1 MCVIDFIRGKSVKV
15 KWKDDIKKK
24 GQSLWIVPSWKMC
37 YMKCLLHNDLLSCS
51 LTVVHCLNAD
61 CCTFVVLDYSY
72 TLKIVQFGLHNIAVY
87 LAVNIGDSCC
97 L

>member
-37 YMKCLLHNDLLSCS
+37 YKKCLLHNDLLTIDNVYTTSGFADALAS
-51 LTVVHCLNAD
+51 DVVD
-61 CCTFVVLDYSY
+61 YFVSR
-72 TLKIVQFGLHNIAVY
+72 
-87 LAVNIGDSCC
+87 S
-97 L
+97 